1 MDTLLICAIIFSV
14 IAAIAFPIAIRETNK
29 CKKENQEHAKEVNR
43 TLYDQRKKLDLKIQA
58 LAQHVCSESSMTDI
72 YETLRRIHDN
82 SMRKYMESW
91 RKYLSSNQI
100 KNNYKNSASSIGY
113 CGVSPTA
120 FWYNLEITNCN
131 VYSPNTHSNSFNV
144 VDTYKKM
151 ENHLSK
157 AKKNETTTLQ
167 TKDGALARA
176 YINELRNNLDFY
188 SKIDSNQIKFKG
200 KSILLEDI
208 QCFRING
215 TVQYVSEVTG
225 GGVNVGGAVAGAV
238 LAGGAAA
245 IIGSQLGTETKT
257 NIIEKD
263 NREISIIYSE
273 NGSFK
278 TLNIKSKNNDATIS
292 ALREL
297 MPQKEEAIVRL
308 SSNKTEQLT
317 AESKKSD
324 ISSADKIK
332 KFKELLDMGAITQG
346 EYDEK
351 KRQLLGVDENL
362 HYAKDNNSSN
372 ARKDFKI
379 INPDSE
385 SINDD
390 GDFLFVVE
398 DVFSITGRGTVAF
411 GNVEEGQISKYTDV
425 IIHKPSGDVL
435 SATVI
440 GIEKFRSKGLDK
452 ASQGDGAVGL
462 VLDGIDRSD
471 ICSGDTITK
480 K

>member
-1 MDTLLICAIIFSV
+1 
-14 IAAIAFPIAIRETNK
+14 
-29 CKKENQEHAKEVNR
+29 
-43 TLYDQRKKLDLKIQA
+43 
-58 LAQHVCSESSMTDI
+58 
-72 YETLRRIHDN
+72 
-82 SMRKYMESW
+82 
-91 RKYLSSNQI
+91 
-100 KNNYKNSASSIGY
+100 
-113 CGVSPTA
+113 
-120 FWYNLEITNCN
+120 
-131 VYSPNTHSNSFNV
+131 
-144 VDTYKKM
+144 M

-379 INPDSE
+379 INPDGE

>member
-1 MDTLLICAIIFSV
+1 M
-14 IAAIAFPIAIRETNK
+14 
-29 CKKENQEHAKEVNR
+29 
-43 TLYDQRKKLDLKIQA
+43 
-58 LAQHVCSESSMTDI
+58 
-72 YETLRRIHDN
+72 
-82 SMRKYMESW
+82 
-91 RKYLSSNQI
+91 
-100 KNNYKNSASSIGY
+100 
-113 CGVSPTA
+113 
-120 FWYNLEITNCN
+120 
-131 VYSPNTHSNSFNV
+131 
-144 VDTYKKM
+144 
-151 ENHLSK
+151 
-157 AKKNETTTLQ
+157 
-167 TKDGALARA
+167 
-176 YINELRNNLDFY
+176 RNNLDFY

-379 INPDSE
+379 INPDGE

>member
-1 MDTLLICAIIFSV
+1 MDTSTIIFIISI
-14 IAAIAFPIAIRETNK
+14 IALAICLPICVCNA
-29 CKKENQEHAKEVNR
+29 KENQKFKKEQNHI
-43 TLYDQRKKLDLKIQA
+43 LYDKRRQLDQEIQA
-58 LAQHVCSESSMTDI
+58 FAQRISKDSSMTDI
-72 YETLRRIHDN
+72 YESLKIIHN
-82 SMRKYMESW
+82 SSRQKYNRYW
-91 RKYLSSNQI
+91 REHLSNKQI
-100 KNNYKNSASSIGY
+100 KTHQDSASSLGE
-113 CGVSPTA
+113 CGVSSVA
-120 FWYNLEITNCN
+120 FWYNLDKTNCK
-131 VYSPNTHSNSFNV
+131 YFSPNTYFKRFDDDNI
-144 VDTYKKM
+144 YKEM
-151 ENHLSK
+151 VNHLAK
-157 AKKNETTTLQ
+157 AKNNETTILQ
-167 TKDGALARA
+167 TDDDTIADGNL
-176 YINELRNNLDFY
+176 NMLKLRLDFY
-188 SKIDSNQIKFKG
+188 KQIYSNNIVFKW
-200 KSILLEDI
+200 KSIPLEDI

-292 ALREL
+292 TLREL

-379 INPDSE
+379 INPDGE